1 MKGAPM
7 TQPTLPLLAV
17 FFDLGDT
24 LMIEETEL
32 KDETLTTQ
40 SADLIPGAVDL
51 VRELHARGVPLALVA
66 DSRPGTPR
74 NVLRQHGLLD
84 PFDCLAISEAVG
96 VEKPQPEI
104 FRVALDALGI
114 APEDV
119 GRVAMVG
126 NNLERDI
133 AGANRL
139 GLVSIFLHWNERR
152 RTTVESADEQPT
164 YTVRSVAELQALLT
178 RLTTDSVGPG
188 DAGRPARRDTACH
201 SIEIVCH
208 KGANKV
214 APENTYAAAQ
224 QCIDWGAG
232 TVEID
237 VWTTRDGEMVLMHD
251 AKVDRTTNGRG
262 HVVALTA
269 DEITALDAGSWFG
282 PAFVGERVPLLREFL
297 PWIKGR
303 AGVFIDVKFAHPQQL
318 IDLLYATGMQDDV
331 FLWSGSDELMGL
343 FHELD
348 PAIALKANVSTPA
361 EVAKAHKELGARIVE
376 VSLKDMSDAL
386 VQACRERDIR
396 IMIYEKD
403 PANFDRVL
411 AWQPDMVNLDQ
422 ADLFIATMKRQDSRN
437 Q

>member
-1 MKGAPM
+1 M

-24 LMIEETEL
+24 LMIEETEV

-40 SADLIPGAVDL
+40 SADLIPGAADL

-66 DSRPGTPR
+66 DSRPGTPP
-74 NVLRQHGLLD
+74 NVLQQHGLLD
-84 PFDCLAISEAVG
+84 LFDCLAISEVVG
-96 VEKPQPEI
+96 AEKPQPEI
-104 FRVALDALGI
+104 FQAALGALGI

-152 RTTVESADEQPT
+152 RTTVESADEEPT
-164 YTVRSVAELQALLT
+164 HTVRSVAELRALLA
-178 RLTTDSVGPG
+178 RLTTESVAPG
-188 DAGRPARRDTACH
+188 DARRSADCETACH
-201 SIEIVCH
+201 TIEIVCH

-251 AKVDRTTNGRG
+251 AKVDRTTNGKG

-269 DEITALDAGSWFG
+269 DEIAILDAGSWFG
-282 PAFVGERVPLLREFL
+282 PAFEGERVPLLREFL

-303 AGVFIDVKFAHPQQL
+303 ARVFIDVKFAHPQQL
-318 IDLLYATGMQDDV
+318 IDLLYATGMQNDV

-343 FHELD
+343 FHALD
-348 PAIALKANVSTPA
+348 PAIALKVNVSSPA
-361 EVAKAHKELGARIVE
+361 EVAKAHKELDARIVE

-386 VQACRERDIR
+386 VQACRERDIQ

-403 PANFDRVL
+403 PANFARVL
-411 AWQPDMVNLDQ
+411 AWQPDMVNLDH
-422 ADLFIATMKRQDSRN
+422 ADLFLATLKHQGSRS